1 MYYIWKRNF
10 YQGTLLC
17 VCSIESYVWVDN
29 VVLMQ
34 RYIANAFQFDKNIS
48 LLAIKP
54 VIFLSNLLIDNA
66 GLLLY
71 IYTYTYVCIYI
82 LPYHKRTQIVVSS
95 SNLYDTRFHR
105 WSFNSSYIRNIE
117 NITMLHYQAKCLYE
131 IFSTSRVKSM
141 KGNSIGDCIFPSF
154 EKFALMT
161 NNRGER

>member
-117 NITMLHYQAKCLYE
+117 NITMLHYQAKFVCTKYFQHRALNRRKE
-131 IFSTSRVKSM
+131 IVLAIVFFLLSKNSR
-141 KGNSIGDCIFPSF
+141 
-154 EKFALMT
+154 
-161 NNRGER
+161 